1 MSRSEMWKQFSN
13 QYAAAFPGMA
23 KREISLTIDK
33 YKRREIDI
41 ATLAN
46 TRFVIAID
54 MFVAEALPL
63 IGIGRQE
70 EAVISQI
77 ETVVNKMIGA
87 GKLTLASE
95 QMARWLRSITITGPD
110 GTSYSPNMSSTV
122 ARYVAKKMVTAY
134 ERLNNTYLR
143 DVVTYIKLLL
153 VVMRNLLGRRS
164 DIIIKETFE
173 SIVTDKE
180 KSTKVLKLNESN
192 CDMYANMNK
201 YIGQNYPMVSRMFC

>member
-13 QYAAAFPGMA
+13 QYSAAFPGMA

-63 IGIGRQE
+63 IGISQQE
-70 EAVISQI
+70 AEVISRI
-77 ETVVNKMIGA
+77 EHTVNKMIGM

-95 QMARWLRSITITGPD
+95 QMARWLRSIAVTGPD
-110 GTSYSPNMSSTV
+110 GTNYSPNMLPSV
-122 ARYVAKKMVTAY
+122 AMYVAKKMVTAH
-134 ERLNNTYLR
+134 ERFTYTYLR
-143 DVVTYIKLLL
+143 NVVTYIKLLL

-164 DIIIKETFE
+164 DIIIKEMFE

-180 KSTKVLKLNESN
+180 KSTKILNFNETN

-201 YIGQNYPMVSRMFC
+201 YIGQNYPTVSRMFC